1 MARTRGKD
9 DTRRQ
14 SRRDERSR
22 KRAVYVYAEGEV
34 TEEEYLDLVMEH
46 GTPADPARRIT
57 HHVCTTNVASKDR
70 KPITLVKAAVVK
82 LGEVER
88 EAKRSGLKPKDWAWP
103 QVWCVFDRD
112 DHPQIPTAFSQA
124 KKAGVHV
131 AYSHPCFELWRLLH
145 YRNHTTS
152 MGGVCNDAGTPLRGC
167 QGFAQTYGANVR
179 SVDVDR
185 SKHVMPGQILGR
197 YEKAR
202 DFAKK
207 LNEQHTTA
215 DQTRWDPYSN
225 VWELIENGLG
235 IARY

>member
-14 SRRDERSR
+14 PRRDGRSR
-22 KRAVYVYAEGEV
+22 KRAVYIFAEGEV

-46 GTPADPARRIT
+46 GTPADPSREAT
-57 HHVCTTNVASKDR
+57 HHICTTNVASKDR
-70 KPITLVKAAVVK
+70 KPITLVEAAANK
-82 LGEVER
+82 LHEEER
-88 EAKRSGLKPKDWAWP
+88 KPKRAGLKPKDWAWP

-124 KKAGVHV
+124 RKAGVRV

-145 YRNHTTS
+145 HRNHTST
-152 MGGVCNDAGTPLRGC
+152 MGGVCGDANTRLRAC
-167 QGFAQTYGANVR
+167 RGFAQTYGATVR
-179 SVDVDR
+179 SVSVER
-185 SKHVMPGQILGR
+185 SKHVMIDQIRGR

-202 DFAKK
+202 DFARK
-207 LNEQHTTA
+207 LNEQHTAT
-215 DQTRWDPYSN
+215 DQTRWDPYTD
-225 VWELIENGLG
+225 VWKLVEDGLG

>member
-9 DTRRQ
+9 DTRRR

-22 KRAVYVYAEGEV
+22 KRAVYIYAEGEV

-46 GTPADPARRIT
+46 GAPADPARRTT
-57 HHVCTTNVASKDR
+57 HHICTTNAATKDR
-70 KPITLVKAAVVK
+70 KPITLVDKAVDR
-82 LGEVER
+82 LREEER
-88 EAKRSGLKPKDWAWP
+88 KAKRAGLKPKDWAWP

-112 DHPQIPTAFSQA
+112 DHPQIPTAFSRA
-124 KKAGVHV
+124 RKAGVHV

-152 MGGVCNDAGTPLRGC
+152 MGGVCNDAGARLRGC

-185 SKHVMPGQILGR
+185 SKHVMPGQIKGR

-207 LNEQHTTA
+207 LNEQHTTT

-225 VWELIENGLG
+225 VWELVENGLG